1 MANIFLK
8 NLEQHIDL
16 MNSLRDINSDVLVA
30 FEKCS
35 EVVADGGTIFF
46 CGNGGSAADAQHFA
60 AELVGRL
67 YSNRPSISGVALT
80 ADSSALTCIGNDFG
94 FEEIFARQLA
104 GVGRKGD
111 CVVLI
116 STSGE
121 SKNLIKSVNVA
132 KDMGICVVGLLGK
145 GGGALKNMCDYTI
158 VVPHEDTAR
167 IQEAHGLI
175 GHSLCQFIELSLC
188 SRQPQ

>member
-1 MANIFLK
+1 MGSLFLN

-16 MNSLRDINSDVLVA
+16 MHSLRDINPDVLVA
-30 FEKCS
+30 FEECS
-35 EVVADGGTIFF
+35 EVVANGGTIFF
-46 CGNGGSAADAQHFA
+46 CGNGGSAGDAQHFA

-67 YSNRPSISGVALT
+67 YSDRPSISGVALT
-80 ADSSALTCIGNDFG
+80 VDSSALTCIGNDFG
-94 FEEIFARQLA
+94 FEEIFSRQLE

-121 SKNLIKSVNVA
+121 SENLIKAA
-132 KDMGICVVGLLGK
+132 KVSKAMNIRVVGLLGK
-145 GGGALKNMCDYTI
+145 GGGALKEMCDNAI
-158 VVPHEDTAR
+158 VVPHTDTAR

-175 GHSLCQFIELSLC
+175 GHSLCQYIEQSLSA
-188 SRQPQ
+188 SKPQ